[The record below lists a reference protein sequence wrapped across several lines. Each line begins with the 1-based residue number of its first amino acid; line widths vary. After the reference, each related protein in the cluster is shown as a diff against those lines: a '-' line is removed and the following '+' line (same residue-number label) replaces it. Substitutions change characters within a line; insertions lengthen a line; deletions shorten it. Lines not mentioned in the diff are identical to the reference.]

1 MRLWALSLAHGQLS
15 KVFLEKTVG
24 GGITSSNILVI
35 LLGMYFFFNIT
46 LGVIM
51 GMDSMECFLHALRLQ
66 WVEFQGKFYKADG
79 WKFEPLSFAVPIQAK
94 ANISRNFD

>member
-1 MRLWALSLAHGQLS
+1 M
-15 KVFLEKTVG
+15 
-24 GGITSSNILVI
+24 
-35 LLGMYFFFNIT
+35 MYLFFNIT

-79 WKFEPLSFAVPIQAK
+79 WKFEPLSFVIPIQAK
-94 ANISRNFD
+94 ANNSRNFE

>member
-1 MRLWALSLAHGQLS
+1 
-15 KVFLEKTVG
+15 
-24 GGITSSNILVI
+24 
-35 LLGMYFFFNIT
+35 MYLFFNIT

-79 WKFEPLSFAVPIQAK
+79 WKF
-94 ANISRNFD
+94 